1 VVTQDAVIMT
11 ARYILGILTE
21 QEILRIDGEMAIANT
36 AVTSY
41 AGTGRSLRLVEFN
54 DVSHLDATPAPVTEE
69 PDATAVG

>member
-1 VVTQDAVIMT
+1 
-11 ARYILGILTE
+11 
-21 QEILRIDGEMAIANT
+21 MAIANT
-36 AVTSY
+36 AVTSC